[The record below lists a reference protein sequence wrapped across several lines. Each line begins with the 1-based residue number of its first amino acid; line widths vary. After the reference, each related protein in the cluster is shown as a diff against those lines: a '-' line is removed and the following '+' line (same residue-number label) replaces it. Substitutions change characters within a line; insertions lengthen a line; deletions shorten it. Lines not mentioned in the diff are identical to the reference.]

1 MSSENLKVM
10 VRELREG
17 LGKTQTEFG
26 ALIGKGLATVQR
38 YETLVAPKGKVL
50 VQLEKLARESGFK
63 ECADAFR
70 GALIAELGLD
80 RSSPDERPLPFV
92 RVGGAIVAGPE
103 TPEEKN
109 KVAAFCQVMRETR
122 WPGPRGDKARKEM
135 KLIDRGIQRVF
146 REIVDLGRDDPEQA
160 RAAAMIRLHR
170 EGLQPTAIAKQFDAA
185 IEFVEAVLSL
195 DMKENR

>member
-70 GALIAELGLD
+70 GALIAELGMD
-80 RSSPDERPLPFV
+80 REAPDERPLPFV
-92 RVGGAIVAGPE
+92 RTGGAIVAGPE
-103 TPEEKN
+103 TPEEEN
-109 KVAAFCQVMRETR
+109 KLAAFCQLMREAK
-122 WPGPRGDKARKEM
+122 WPGPRGEQARKEM
-135 KLIDRGIQRVF
+135 KAVDRAIQRLL
-146 REIVDLGRDDPEQA
+146 RELTNLGRAKPEEA
-160 RAAAMIRLHR
+160 RAAAIIRLYL
-170 EGLQPTAIAKQFDAA
+170 EGVQPKAIVEKLNGS
-185 IEFVEAVLSL
+185 IEDVEAVLSL
-195 DMKENR
+195 YMEADQ